1 MTRVDASAGGMAV
14 RNSEDQSCDVSRL
27 SVGVTTLKGADVLA
41 LLRGTD
47 VLALLRGINILQL
60 MKTTLSEFART
71 NNYA

>member
-1 MTRVDASAGGMAV
+1 M
-14 RNSEDQSCDVSRL
+14 
-27 SVGVTTLKGADVLA
+27 LKGADVLA